1 MVVITDKAVSKGE
14 RPDAPAMRHPPFVHV
29 SQLAGLL
36 AEARRFPQG
45 VARADLCETLTMGR
59 NAVDRRLRTALDLNL
74 LAPAGRGVSTGGRAP
89 QMWRFNPTAGTVMV
103 LSISYR
109 FSTVALMDLGGSV
122 IDRRQW
128 DEGLMSPPED
138 VAKSALGHL
147 EDLRAAHPDLPAVW
161 SLGISVPAPVDFRD
175 GTLVAPVTDSSLGAA
190 EMSPWTG
197 FPLRRWF
204 AERLDLAVWVDDEV
218 NVMAL
223 AAASRIGAPP
233 DLLYVRVS
241 LGLGMGIVSQG
252 QVHRGAGAASGE
264 IAHIQM
270 AGSAGRRCRCGR
282 RGCLETTFSGGA
294 VEWAASTSQALSSST
309 YLREVHNRQGRI
321 LEGDVFRGVARQDR
335 VCVRIVTEAVD
346 RLAVV
351 LAVLCTTYNPGE
363 IVLGGT
369 VTAAGPTIA
378 GVVDQAV
385 RRRVLPST
393 SERLR
398 VRLGNPDDA
407 LIGACRLVT
416 DRLLSDHVMHTW
428 LPYGSPARAAELV
441 THRRQDA

>member
-1 MVVITDKAVSKGE
+1 M
-14 RPDAPAMRHPPFVHV
+14 HV

-89 QMWRFNPTAGTVMV
+89 QMWKFNPAAGTIMI

-109 FSTVALMDLGGSV
+109 FSTAALMDLGGSV
-122 IDRRQW
+122 IDRRRW
-128 DEGLMSPPED
+128 DEGLMSPPEE
-138 VAKSALGHL
+138 VAESALRHL
-147 EDLRAAHPDLPAVW
+147 EDLRAAHPELPAVW
-161 SLGISVPAPVDFRD
+161 SLGISIPAPVDFRD
-175 GTLVAPVTDSSLGAA
+175 GTLVAPVTDSSLDAA
-190 EMSPWTG
+190 ELSPWTD

-204 AERLDLAVWVDDEV
+204 SDQLGLAVWVDDEV

-223 AAASRIGAPP
+223 AAASRVGAPP

-252 QVHRGAGAASGE
+252 QVHRGARAASGE

-270 AGSAGRRCRCGR
+270 AGSAGQRCRCGR
-282 RGCLETTFSGGA
+282 RGCLETTISGGA
-294 VEWAASTSQALSSST
+294 VERSASTSQALSSST
-309 YLREVHNRQGRI
+309 YLREVHDRQGHI
-321 LEGDVFRGVARQDR
+321 LEDDVFRGVAHQDR
-335 VCVRIVTEAVD
+335 VCVRIVTEAAD

-363 IVLGGT
+363 IVLGGS
-369 VTAAGPTIA
+369 VTAAGPA
-378 GVVDQAV
+378 VARAVDQAV

-398 VRLGNPDDA
+398 VRLGSPDDA

-416 DRLLSDHVMHTW
+416 DRLLSDHVMYTW
-428 LPYGSPARAAELV
+428 LPYGSPPAAAELV